1 MPARTPESTAE
12 FEIGPHSLPT
22 QFGQGALKR

>member
-1 MPARTPESTAE
+1 MPARTAESTAKMA
-12 FEIGPHSLPT
+12 IGTDLLPT